1 MQTELQHET
10 GRYRLRLARGASD
23 LRRAQE
29 LRFEVFNRELDEG
42 LAESWERGYDEDAF
56 DSRCDHLI
64 VEDTTGATGAT
75 GGGGATGAGGARESA
90 EPVVVGTYRLQP
102 AANASTPPG
111 LYTAG
116 EFDLSALE
124 PLFGEA
130 VEAGRACIHRE
141 HRNTRV
147 LQLLWQGLGSYML
160 ARRARYL
167 FGCCSLTSQDPE
179 EGMAC
184 WRWLRKHGHLHPTL
198 AARPRAEYRC
208 FPEGAARAPGP
219 VARGVPP
226 LFAAYLRLRT
236 KVVGEPAL
244 DRQFRTID
252 FLAVLDL
259 HDLSADNRRRFLAP
273 EG

>member
-1 MQTELQHET
+1 MASGSQRSAAPEAIWHESD
-10 GRYRLRLARGASD
+10 RYRVRLAQGPA
-23 LRRAQE
+23 E
-29 LRFEVFNRELDEG
+29 LRAAQVLRFRVFNEELREG
-42 LAESWERGYDEDAF
+42 LPESWQRGFDEDAF
-56 DSRCDHLI
+56 DAPCDHLI
-64 VEDTTGATGAT
+64 VELADRG
-75 GGGGATGAGGARESA
+75 EI
-90 EPVVVGTYRLQP
+90 VGTYRMQP
-102 AANASTPPG
+102 TRRASAPPG

-116 EFDLSALE
+116 EFDLSGLAALL
-124 PLFGEA
+124 PHA
-130 VEAGRACIHRE
+130 VETGRACIHRD

-160 ARRARYL
+160 AHEARFL

-184 WRWLRKHGHLHPTL
+184 WRWLRRHGHLHPSLT
-198 AARPRAEYRC
+198 ARPRAEYRC
-208 FPEGAARAPGP
+208 FPVAAAHAPGR

-273 EG
+273 GV